1 MQATFLVALLL
12 APAAAFTA
20 GRAPPRRAVAAP
32 SGARSS
38 GPQMATERTYIMIKP
53 DGVQRGL
60 VGKIIER
67 FETRGYHLQGLKL
80 FQASEELLKTHYCD
94 LVEKP
99 FFPGLLE
106 YMLSGP
112 VTWCATP
119 PIH

>member
-1 MQATFLVALLL
+1 MEMGRTRSILL
-12 APAAAFTA
+12 A
-20 GRAPPRRAVAAP
+20 G
-32 SGARSS
+32 G
-38 GPQMATERTYIMIKP
+38 ELW
-53 DGVQRGL
+53 QRGL

-67 FETRGYHLQGLKL
+67 FEQRGYHLQGLKL

-112 VTWCATP
+112 VTWCAVAAASPHHAPALP
-119 PIH
+119 PRTRASTR